1 MRSLFVALLGAGLA
15 VSGCKSSGTGGGSA
29 DCPMMDDLISD
40 FLVDNSLHAAD
51 GRQGGWY
58 AYGDDLGTFAF
69 PNKFEI
75 SPTEGTTA
83 CSGPGSLHFKGTG
96 FAMWGAATGA
106 DFKPRPSDG
115 DGGYG
120 DKMTYDASKYR
131 GVAFWAKA
139 SAPLGGVQVSFP
151 DLYTDGAAPSHD
163 MPDPS
168 NSTGTPLCLASDG
181 SCRCIY
187 NPQSALNC
195 SPYLVQFGLTGDAG
209 AAVAFAPYAAYQID
223 TTWKRFQIL
232 FVDTRQDPGNA
243 GYHPPGDR
251 LSLDKLTAMAI
262 QINADYSTGAPV
274 ARDFDLYIDDVTFIK

>member
-1 MRSLFVALLGAGLA
+1 MRSIFVALLIGGLA
-15 VSGCKSSGTGGGSA
+15 VAGCKSSGGGPAPG
-29 DCPMMDDLISD
+29 CPAVPDDLISD

-58 AYGDDLGTFAF
+58 AYGDDVGTFAF
-69 PNKFEI
+69 PGNKFEI
-75 SPTEGTTA
+75 DPLEGNS

-151 DLYTDGAAPSHD
+151 DLYTDGGAASHD
-163 MPDPS
+163 MPDPAGG
-168 NSTGTPLCLASDG
+168 STPACLAADG
-181 SCRCIY
+181 PCRCIY
-187 NPQSALNC
+187 NAASQLNC
-195 SPYLVQFGLTGDAG
+195 SPYLVQFGLRGDAS
-209 AAVAFAPYAAYQID
+209 AAVAFSGYADYQID

-232 FVDTRQDPGNA
+232 FVDTKQDPGNG
-243 GYHPPGDR
+243 GYHPPTDR
-251 LSLDKLTAMAI
+251 VSLDKLTAMAI
-262 QINADYSTGAPV
+262 QINADYSTGLPV
-274 ARDFDLYIDDVTFIK
+274 ARDFDLWIDDVTFIK